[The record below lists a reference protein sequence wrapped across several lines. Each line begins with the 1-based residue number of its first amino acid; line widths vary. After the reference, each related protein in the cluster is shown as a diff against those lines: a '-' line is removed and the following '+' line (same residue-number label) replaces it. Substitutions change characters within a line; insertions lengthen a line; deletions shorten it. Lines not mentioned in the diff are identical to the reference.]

1 MIMPRNQIGCCRCAA
16 LCLVFPPPSLNTRP
30 VTQILTLENY
40 HTMKCIQTAH
50 CKQYLCINCRLIL
63 ETDHWLMIYCVR
75 MTIDSR
81 NVRFSEKNQYDDGCC
96 CTANNHCHVS
106 RVTCLTVPSSVDSAS
121 DGFLF

>member
-1 MIMPRNQIGCCRCAA
+1 MIMPKSNRMLSLRCVW
-16 LCLVFPPPSLNTRP
+16 CLVFPPPSLNTRP

-81 NVRFSEKNQYDDGCC
+81 NVRFSEKNQHDDGCC

-106 RVTCLTVPSSVDSAS
+106 RVACLTVSCTVASAS
-121 DGFLF
+121 DCFLF